1 MRSARLML
9 SWPINSRKPW
19 GRRESGAVLGRATLL
34 RRFNDG
40 SLTRAARLAQTRA
53 ESVRALA
60 AILPLGET
68 PNRRVFRE
76 WLFQTHPISLTK
88 ERFGFIGSDWI
99 FAKGCGTSSRTGR
112 KTLNRRLSKRLRK
125 VKCCILM
132 PF

>member
-1 MRSARLML
+1 ML
-9 SWPINSRKPW
+9 SRPINSRKRW
-19 GRRESGAVLGRATLL
+19 GRREIGAVLAAAQRLL

-40 SLTRAARLAQTRA
+40 RLTRAARLAQTRA
-53 ESVRALA
+53 ELVRALA

-88 ERFGFIGSDWI
+88 ERFGFIGSRRI
-99 FAKGCGTSSRTGR
+99 SAKGCETSSRTGR
-112 KTLNRRLSKRLRK
+112 KTLNRQLSKRLRK
-125 VKCCILM
+125 VKCCTLM